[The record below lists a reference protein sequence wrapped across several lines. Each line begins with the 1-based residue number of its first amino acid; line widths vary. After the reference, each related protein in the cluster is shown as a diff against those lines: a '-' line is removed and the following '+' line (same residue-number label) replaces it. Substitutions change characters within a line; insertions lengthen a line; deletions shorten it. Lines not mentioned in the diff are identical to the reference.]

1 MFYTWTLAVFGL
13 RYSAAAISAF
23 DRPAAT
29 NRSTSAPRGVRPSR
43 ASSSSSGAGRGQ
55 SPDSAARG
63 VRGPVGDLPPGA
75 GVTAQRRPMKA
86 RIAGSTHS
94 GPVTRRRATSDRS
107 AMTSTPSH
115 DDHRS
120 DYRQYLPLARLDRF
134 DRFGRPPYRS
144 PPSVNSETE
153 DHVLGK
159 RRVRIVAILAGT
171 LAIIATA
178 AFPATAAPSA
188 VRLRKVQRGTQ
199 PVRSGT
205 PGGLPRQGTRSEG
218 RGGRRTTASHSPDSA
233 SRMPPP
239 VAPRPR
245 STATAQACTPALRI
259 PTC

>member
-13 RYSAAAISAF
+13 MYSAAAISAF

-29 NRSTSAPRGVRPSR
+29 NRSTSASRGVRPSR
-43 ASSSSSGAGRGQ
+43 ARSSGSGAGRGQ
-55 SPDSAARG
+55 SPDSATRG

-75 GVTAQRRPMKA
+75 GVTAQRRPRKA

-134 DRFGRPPYRS
+134 GRPPYRS

-153 DHVLGK
+153 DHVIGK

-178 AFPATAAPSA
+178 AFPATAARSRQAQFDYAKFNEALNRFEAAGPRSNTSTTSA
-188 VRLRKVQRGTQ
+188 EAL
-199 PVRSGT
+199 SG
-205 PGGLPRQGTRSEG
+205 
-218 RGGRRTTASHSPDSA
+218 SA
-233 SRMPPP
+233 SDG
-239 VAPRPR
+239 A
-245 STATAQACTPALRI
+245 S
-259 PTC
+259 